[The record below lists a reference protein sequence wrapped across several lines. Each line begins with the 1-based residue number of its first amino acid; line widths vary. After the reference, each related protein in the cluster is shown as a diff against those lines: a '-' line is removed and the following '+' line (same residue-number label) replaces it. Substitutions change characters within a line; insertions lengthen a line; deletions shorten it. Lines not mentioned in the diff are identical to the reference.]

1 MAGHILLAEDDK
13 TLSAL
18 MQDFFRAAGVTVTPA
33 YDGEQALV
41 LAQAQPFDLLVLDVM
56 MPHLN
61 GLEVCE
67 AVRQESDVPVIFVTA
82 LGQEGDTL
90 AGFRAGADDYIT
102 KPFSFPVLVAK
113 AQALMRRARGLRLGA
128 SELGYANILM
138 DTASGVVTVD
148 GNPVNLRPK
157 EAKILELLLREQGRT
172 VSRDLL
178 IERVWGTDFD
188 GDERMIDR
196 HIASLRKALGTASQ
210 HIRAVYGK
218 GYRLGGIDM
227 TKRIHKI
234 GIAARLTAVVAV
246 ILAVFLVPWVW
257 RVAELAQD
265 EAREEAKAS
274 MEANT
279 GWLMRDLEVLKGDAA
294 RYPAAGTEEY
304 DLLRANLCRDGVD
317 TPYYNVN
324 TPYIIRYYDENH
336 KRVLIRSPLMLYY
349 HPATGCCYG
358 IDLSDFSEQSLR
370 EMNEAL
376 DHDLAEPIITVY
388 GRQVKTD
395 TQFVFFPNRIQIAYD
410 EWTAQT
416 PVEETNQFRSDEGD
430 YIQGVWPFR
439 TDEVMEG
446 YFDALRYL
454 DTELRAIDGEN
465 IPDEEWAEVRASKR
479 YVGTFQGMPYDDEVL
494 LATAA
499 LVNREYAYGTC
510 FRLMPP
516 ITIALY
522 LIFLFLFYKI
532 VRRMVSDPLV
542 DTAREANRVSILA
555 FDEFKPDLN
564 RGDEIGELNRALSE
578 MAATLHTRWDS
589 ERDLED
595 KRQQFVSA
603 ASHDLKT
610 PLALIGGYAEA
621 IAQDISP
628 EENARYLAAIE
639 QETDRMNGLV
649 REMLDYTRL
658 DRTDELKNRKTL
670 NLTALVRDMLTEYA
684 PLFEKRRLTADIAD
698 GVRIRGDET
707 LLRRAVGCLL
717 ENAAKYSPENGRVSV
732 RLTNSRNHLL
742 TVENDCEPIPEDELP
757 RLFEMF
763 YRGDKARDRAGG
775 HGLGLAILQK
785 ILALHGLTCKAE
797 NIKGGVRFI
806 VCNKD

>member
-1 MAGHILLAEDDK
+1 
-13 TLSAL
+13 
-18 MQDFFRAAGVTVTPA
+18 
-33 YDGEQALV
+33 
-41 LAQAQPFDLLVLDVM
+41 
-56 MPHLN
+56 
-61 GLEVCE
+61 
-67 AVRQESDVPVIFVTA
+67 
-82 LGQEGDTL
+82 
-90 AGFRAGADDYIT
+90 
-102 KPFSFPVLVAK
+102 
-113 AQALMRRARGLRLGA
+113 
-128 SELGYANILM
+128 
-138 DTASGVVTVD
+138 
-148 GNPVNLRPK
+148 
-157 EAKILELLLREQGRT
+157 
-172 VSRDLL
+172 
-178 IERVWGTDFD
+178 
-188 GDERMIDR
+188 
-196 HIASLRKALGTASQ
+196 
-210 HIRAVYGK
+210 
-218 GYRLGGIDM
+218 M
-227 TKRIHKI
+227 TKRFRKI

-265 EAREEAKAS
+265 KAREEANAS
-274 MEANT
+274 MRAST
-279 GWLMRDLEVLKGDAA
+279 GLLMSDLEVLKGDAA
-294 RYPAAGTEEY
+294 RYPAEGTAEY
-304 DLLRANLCRDGVD
+304 DMLRANLFGDHS
-317 TPYYNVN
+317 N

-336 KRVLIRSPLMLYY
+336 KRVLVRSALELDYY
-349 HPATGCCYG
+349 SQTDYYG

-370 EMNEAL
+370 EMTKAVRASSGCYNMTA
-376 DHDLAEPIITVY
+376 Y
-388 GRQVKTD
+388 GRQIETE
-395 TQFVFFPNRIQIAYD
+395 TRFIFFPNRIQIAGG

-416 PVEETNQFRSDEGD
+416 PVEETDQLQCGEYDK
-430 YIQGVWPFR
+430 YIPGEWPFR
-439 TDEVMEG
+439 TDAAMEG

-522 LIFLFLFYKI
+522 LIFLFIFYKI
-532 VRRMVSDPLV
+532 VRRMVSDPLQ
-542 DTAREANRVSILA
+542 DTAKQARLVSILA
-555 FDEFKPDLN
+555 FDEFQPDLK
-564 RGDEIGELNRALSE
+564 RRDEIGELNRALSE
-578 MAATLHTRWDS
+578 MASTLHARWDS

-639 QETDRMNGLV
+639 QETARMNGLV

-670 NLTALVRDMLTEYA
+670 NLTALVRDVLTEYA
-684 PLFEKRRLTADIAD
+684 PLFEKRRLTAEIAD

-732 RLTNSRNHLL
+732 RLTNARNDLL

-785 ILALHGLTCKAE
+785 ILALHYLKCTAE
-797 NIKGGVRFI
+797 NTKTGVRFT
-806 VCNKD
+806 VRSK

>member
-1 MAGHILLAEDDK
+1 
-13 TLSAL
+13 
-18 MQDFFRAAGVTVTPA
+18 
-33 YDGEQALV
+33 
-41 LAQAQPFDLLVLDVM
+41 
-56 MPHLN
+56 
-61 GLEVCE
+61 
-67 AVRQESDVPVIFVTA
+67 
-82 LGQEGDTL
+82 
-90 AGFRAGADDYIT
+90 
-102 KPFSFPVLVAK
+102 
-113 AQALMRRARGLRLGA
+113 
-128 SELGYANILM
+128 
-138 DTASGVVTVD
+138 
-148 GNPVNLRPK
+148 
-157 EAKILELLLREQGRT
+157 
-172 VSRDLL
+172 
-178 IERVWGTDFD
+178 
-188 GDERMIDR
+188 
-196 HIASLRKALGTASQ
+196 
-210 HIRAVYGK
+210 
-218 GYRLGGIDM
+218 M

-265 EAREEAKAS
+265 EAKDLAGAS
-274 MEANT
+274 MRAST
-279 GWLMRDLEVLKGDAA
+279 GLLMSDLKILKGDAA
-294 RYPAAGTEEY
+294 RYPAEGTEEY
-304 DLLRANLCRDGVD
+304 YLLRGNLCRDGVD
-317 TPYYNVN
+317 

-349 HPATGCCYG
+349 HPATGYCYG

-370 EMNEAL
+370 EMNEIL
-376 DHDLAEPIITVY
+376 GGHEHAEDRLITVY
-388 GRQVKTD
+388 GQRIKTD
-395 TQFVFFPNRIQIAYD
+395 TGFIFFPNRLQIGIGD
-410 EWTAQT
+410 GEWTAQT

-465 IPDEEWAEVRASKR
+465 IPDEEWAEIRASKR
-479 YVGTFQGMPYDDEVL
+479 YVGTFNGMPYDDKVIF
-494 LATAA
+494 ATAA
-499 LVNREYAYGTC
+499 LIDRPYAYDAC
-510 FRLMPP
+510 FYGMPF

-522 LIFLFLFYKI
+522 LIFLFIFYKI
-532 VRRMVSDPLV
+532 VRRMVADPLV
-542 DTAREANRVSILA
+542 DTAREANLVANLA
-555 FDEFKPDLN
+555 FDEFKPDLK

-578 MAATLHTRWDS
+578 MADTLHARWDS

-639 QETDRMNGLV
+639 QETARMNGLV

-670 NLTALVRDMLTEYA
+670 NLTALVRDVLTEYA

-757 RLFEMF
+757 RLCEMF

-785 ILALHGLTCKAE
+785 ILALHGLICKAE

>member
-1 MAGHILLAEDDK
+1 MK
-13 TLSAL
+13 KR
-18 MQDFFRAAGVTVTPA
+18 FR
-33 YDGEQALV
+33 
-41 LAQAQPFDLLVLDVM
+41 
-56 MPHLN
+56 
-61 GLEVCE
+61 
-67 AVRQESDVPVIFVTA
+67 
-82 LGQEGDTL
+82 
-90 AGFRAGADDYIT
+90 
-102 KPFSFPVLVAK
+102 
-113 AQALMRRARGLRLGA
+113 
-128 SELGYANILM
+128 
-138 DTASGVVTVD
+138 
-148 GNPVNLRPK
+148 
-157 EAKILELLLREQGRT
+157 
-172 VSRDLL
+172 
-178 IERVWGTDFD
+178 
-188 GDERMIDR
+188 
-196 HIASLRKALGTASQ
+196 
-210 HIRAVYGK
+210 
-218 GYRLGGIDM
+218 
-227 TKRIHKI
+227 KI

-257 RVAELAQD
+257 QVAKLAQD
-265 EAREEAKAS
+265 KAREEANAS

-304 DLLRANLCRDGVD
+304 DLLRGNLWRDGVD
-317 TPYYNVN
+317 TPYYNVD

-336 KRVLIRSPLMLYY
+336 KRVLIKSPLMLYY
-349 HPATGCCYG
+349 HPSSGMDYG

-370 EMNEAL
+370 EMNEAYTHEL
-376 DHDLAEPIITVY
+376 SEPIVTVY

-395 TQFVFFPNRIQIAYD
+395 TQVIFFPNRIQIVYE

-416 PVEETNQFRSDEGD
+416 PVEETNQFCSDGGE
-430 YIQGVWPFR
+430 YIGAYIPGKWPFR

-446 YFDALRYL
+446 YFDALRFL
-454 DTELRAIDGEN
+454 GTQLRVTDGEN
-465 IPDEEWAEVRASKR
+465 IPDEEWAEIRASKR
-479 YVGTFQGMPYDDEVL
+479 YVGTLKTMPYDGKVIFV
-494 LATAA
+494 TAA
-499 LVNREYAYGTC
+499 LVNRESAYGTC
-510 FRLMPP
+510 FYLMPP

-522 LIFLFLFYKI
+522 LIFVFLFYKI

-670 NLTALVRDMLTEYA
+670 NLTALVRDVLTEYA

-742 TVENDCEPIPEDELP
+742 TVEDDCESIPETGLP

>member
-1 MAGHILLAEDDK
+1 
-13 TLSAL
+13 
-18 MQDFFRAAGVTVTPA
+18 
-33 YDGEQALV
+33 
-41 LAQAQPFDLLVLDVM
+41 
-56 MPHLN
+56 
-61 GLEVCE
+61 
-67 AVRQESDVPVIFVTA
+67 
-82 LGQEGDTL
+82 
-90 AGFRAGADDYIT
+90 
-102 KPFSFPVLVAK
+102 
-113 AQALMRRARGLRLGA
+113 
-128 SELGYANILM
+128 
-138 DTASGVVTVD
+138 
-148 GNPVNLRPK
+148 
-157 EAKILELLLREQGRT
+157 
-172 VSRDLL
+172 
-178 IERVWGTDFD
+178 
-188 GDERMIDR
+188 
-196 HIASLRKALGTASQ
+196 
-210 HIRAVYGK
+210 
-218 GYRLGGIDM
+218 M

-234 GIAARLTAVVAV
+234 GIAARLTAIVAV

-265 EAREEAKAS
+265 EARQDANAVMS
-274 MEANT
+274 MST
-279 GWLMRDLEVLKGDAA
+279 DRLMRDLENLKGDAA
-294 RYPAAGTEEY
+294 HYPAAGTEEY
-304 DLLRANLCRDGVD
+304 YLLRGNLWRDGVD
-317 TPYYNVN
+317 

-349 HPATGCCYG
+349 HPATGYCYG

-370 EMNEAL
+370 EMNEIL
-376 DHDLAEPIITVY
+376 GGHEHAEDRLITVY
-388 GRQVKTD
+388 GQRIKTD
-395 TQFVFFPNRIQIAYD
+395 TGFIFFPNRLQIGIGD
-410 EWTAQT
+410 GEWTAQT
-416 PVEETNQFRSDEGD
+416 PVEETNQFRSDEDD
-430 YIQGVWPFR
+430 YIQGTWPFR

-465 IPDEEWAEVRASKR
+465 IPDEEWAEIRASQR
-479 YVGTFQGMPYDDEVL
+479 YVGTFHGMPYDDKVIFV
-494 LATAA
+494 TAA
-499 LVNREYAYGTC
+499 LIDRPYAYDAC
-510 FRLMPP
+510 FYGMPF

-522 LIFLFLFYKI
+522 LMFVFLFYKI
-532 VRRMVSDPLV
+532 VRRMVSNPLV

-555 FDEFKPDLN
+555 FDEFQPDLK

-742 TVENDCEPIPEDELP
+742 TVENDCEPIPETELP

-797 NIKGGVRFI
+797 NVKNGVRFI

>member
-1 MAGHILLAEDDK
+1 
-13 TLSAL
+13 
-18 MQDFFRAAGVTVTPA
+18 
-33 YDGEQALV
+33 
-41 LAQAQPFDLLVLDVM
+41 
-56 MPHLN
+56 
-61 GLEVCE
+61 
-67 AVRQESDVPVIFVTA
+67 
-82 LGQEGDTL
+82 
-90 AGFRAGADDYIT
+90 
-102 KPFSFPVLVAK
+102 
-113 AQALMRRARGLRLGA
+113 
-128 SELGYANILM
+128 
-138 DTASGVVTVD
+138 
-148 GNPVNLRPK
+148 
-157 EAKILELLLREQGRT
+157 
-172 VSRDLL
+172 
-178 IERVWGTDFD
+178 
-188 GDERMIDR
+188 
-196 HIASLRKALGTASQ
+196 
-210 HIRAVYGK
+210 
-218 GYRLGGIDM
+218 M

-234 GIAARLTAVVAV
+234 GIAARLTAIVAV

-265 EAREEAKAS
+265 KAREEANAS
-274 MEANT
+274 MRAST
-279 GWLMRDLEVLKGDAA
+279 GLLMSDLEVLKGDAA
-294 RYPAAGTEEY
+294 RYPAAGTAEY

-370 EMNEAL
+370 EMNEILGHEHAQDRL
-376 DHDLAEPIITVY
+376 ITVY
-388 GRQVKTD
+388 GQQIKTD
-395 TQFVFFPNRIQIAYD
+395 TGFIFFPNRLQIGIGD
-410 EWTAQT
+410 GEWTAQT

-465 IPDEEWAEVRASKR
+465 IPDEEWAEIRASER
-479 YVGTFQGMPYDDEVL
+479 YVGTFNGMPYDDKVIFG
-494 LATAA
+494 TAA
-499 LVNREYAYGTC
+499 LVNREDAYGTC
-510 FRLMPP
+510 FHLMPP

-522 LIFLFLFYKI
+522 LIFLFIFYKI

-670 NLTALVRDMLTEYA
+670 NLTALVRDVLTEYA

-707 LLRRAVGCLL
+707 LLRRAIGCLL

-732 RLTNSRNHLL
+732 LLTNSRNHLL
-742 TVENDCEPIPEDELP
+742 TVENDCEPIPETELP

>member
-1 MAGHILLAEDDK
+1 M
-13 TLSAL
+13 
-18 MQDFFRAAGVTVTPA
+18 
-33 YDGEQALV
+33 
-41 LAQAQPFDLLVLDVM
+41 
-56 MPHLN
+56 
-61 GLEVCE
+61 
-67 AVRQESDVPVIFVTA
+67 
-82 LGQEGDTL
+82 
-90 AGFRAGADDYIT
+90 
-102 KPFSFPVLVAK
+102 
-113 AQALMRRARGLRLGA
+113 
-128 SELGYANILM
+128 
-138 DTASGVVTVD
+138 
-148 GNPVNLRPK
+148 
-157 EAKILELLLREQGRT
+157 
-172 VSRDLL
+172 
-178 IERVWGTDFD
+178 
-188 GDERMIDR
+188 
-196 HIASLRKALGTASQ
+196 
-210 HIRAVYGK
+210 
-218 GYRLGGIDM
+218 
-227 TKRIHKI
+227 
-234 GIAARLTAVVAV
+234 
-246 ILAVFLVPWVW
+246 ILAVFVVPWVW

-265 EAREEAKAS
+265 EARRDANAVMS
-274 MEANT
+274 MST
-279 GWLMRDLEVLKGDAA
+279 DQLMRDLENLKGDAA

-304 DLLRANLCRDGVD
+304 DLLRGNLWRDGID
-317 TPYYNVN
+317 TPYYNVD

-349 HPATGCCYG
+349 HPATGYCYG

-370 EMNEAL
+370 EMNEIL
-376 DHDLAEPIITVY
+376 GGHEHAEDRLITVY
-388 GRQVKTD
+388 GQRIKTD
-395 TQFVFFPNRIQIAYD
+395 TGFIFFPNRLQIGIGD
-410 EWTAQT
+410 GEWTAQT
-416 PVEETNQFRSDEGD
+416 PVEETNQFRSDEDD
-430 YIQGVWPFR
+430 YIQGTWPFC

-454 DTELRAIDGEN
+454 DTELRAVDGEN

-479 YVGTFQGMPYDDEVL
+479 YVGTLKTMPYDDKVIFV
-494 LATAA
+494 TAA
-499 LVNREYAYGTC
+499 LIDRPYAYDAC
-510 FRLMPP
+510 FYGMPL

-522 LIFLFLFYKI
+522 LIFLFIFYKI
-532 VRRMVSDPLV
+532 VRRMVADPLI
-542 DTAREANRVSILA
+542 DTAREANLVANLA
-555 FDEFKPDLN
+555 FDEFQPDLK

-578 MAATLHTRWDS
+578 MASTLHARWDS

-684 PLFEKRRLTADIAD
+684 PLFEKRRLITDIAD

>member
-1 MAGHILLAEDDK
+1 MK
-13 TLSAL
+13 KR
-18 MQDFFRAAGVTVTPA
+18 FR
-33 YDGEQALV
+33 
-41 LAQAQPFDLLVLDVM
+41 
-56 MPHLN
+56 
-61 GLEVCE
+61 
-67 AVRQESDVPVIFVTA
+67 
-82 LGQEGDTL
+82 
-90 AGFRAGADDYIT
+90 
-102 KPFSFPVLVAK
+102 
-113 AQALMRRARGLRLGA
+113 
-128 SELGYANILM
+128 
-138 DTASGVVTVD
+138 
-148 GNPVNLRPK
+148 
-157 EAKILELLLREQGRT
+157 
-172 VSRDLL
+172 
-178 IERVWGTDFD
+178 
-188 GDERMIDR
+188 
-196 HIASLRKALGTASQ
+196 
-210 HIRAVYGK
+210 
-218 GYRLGGIDM
+218 
-227 TKRIHKI
+227 KI

-257 RVAELAQD
+257 QVAKLAQD
-265 EAREEAKAS
+265 KAREEANAS
-274 MEANT
+274 MRAST
-279 GWLMRDLEVLKGDAA
+279 GLLMSDLKILKGDAA
-294 RYPAAGTEEY
+294 HYPAEGTAEY
-304 DLLRANLCRDGVD
+304 DLLRANLS
-317 TPYYNVN
+317 PYYNVN

-370 EMNEAL
+370 EMNEILGHEHAQDRL
-376 DHDLAEPIITVY
+376 ITVY
-388 GRQVKTD
+388 GQQIKTD
-395 TQFVFFPNRIQIAYD
+395 TGFIFFPNRLQIGIGD
-410 EWTAQT
+410 GEWTAQT

-439 TDEVMEG
+439 TDAAMEG

-465 IPDEEWAEVRASKR
+465 IPDEEWAEVRASQR

-499 LVNREYAYGTC
+499 LVNRENAYGTC
-510 FRLMPP
+510 FHLMLP

-670 NLTALVRDMLTEYA
+670 NLTALVRDVLTEYA
-684 PLFEKRRLTADIAD
+684 PLFEKRHLTADIAD

-742 TVENDCEPIPEDELP
+742 TVENDCEPIPETELP

>member
-1 MAGHILLAEDDK
+1 
-13 TLSAL
+13 
-18 MQDFFRAAGVTVTPA
+18 
-33 YDGEQALV
+33 
-41 LAQAQPFDLLVLDVM
+41 
-56 MPHLN
+56 
-61 GLEVCE
+61 
-67 AVRQESDVPVIFVTA
+67 
-82 LGQEGDTL
+82 
-90 AGFRAGADDYIT
+90 
-102 KPFSFPVLVAK
+102 
-113 AQALMRRARGLRLGA
+113 
-128 SELGYANILM
+128 
-138 DTASGVVTVD
+138 
-148 GNPVNLRPK
+148 
-157 EAKILELLLREQGRT
+157 
-172 VSRDLL
+172 
-178 IERVWGTDFD
+178 
-188 GDERMIDR
+188 
-196 HIASLRKALGTASQ
+196 
-210 HIRAVYGK
+210 
-218 GYRLGGIDM
+218 M

-234 GIAARLTAVVAV
+234 GIAARLTAIVAV
-246 ILAVFLVPWVW
+246 ILAVFVVPWVW

-265 EAREEAKAS
+265 EAQEEANNE
-274 MEANT
+274 MMLNIEQ
-279 GWLMRDLEVLKGDAA
+279 LMRNLESLKGDAA
-294 RYPAAGTEEY
+294 YYPAEGTEEY
-304 DLLRANLCRDGVD
+304 YLLRSSLFGDSVN

-324 TPYIIRYYDENH
+324 APYIMRYYDENH
-336 KRVLIRSPLMLYY
+336 KRVLIRSLLMLNY

-370 EMNEAL
+370 EMNEIL
-376 DHDLAEPIITVY
+376 GHEHAEDRLITVY
-388 GRQVKTD
+388 GQRIKTD
-395 TQFVFFPNRIQIAYD
+395 TGFIFFPNRLQIGIGD
-410 EWTAQT
+410 GEWTAQT

>member
-1 MAGHILLAEDDK
+1 MK
-13 TLSAL
+13 KR
-18 MQDFFRAAGVTVTPA
+18 FR
-33 YDGEQALV
+33 
-41 LAQAQPFDLLVLDVM
+41 
-56 MPHLN
+56 
-61 GLEVCE
+61 
-67 AVRQESDVPVIFVTA
+67 
-82 LGQEGDTL
+82 
-90 AGFRAGADDYIT
+90 
-102 KPFSFPVLVAK
+102 
-113 AQALMRRARGLRLGA
+113 
-128 SELGYANILM
+128 
-138 DTASGVVTVD
+138 
-148 GNPVNLRPK
+148 
-157 EAKILELLLREQGRT
+157 
-172 VSRDLL
+172 
-178 IERVWGTDFD
+178 
-188 GDERMIDR
+188 
-196 HIASLRKALGTASQ
+196 
-210 HIRAVYGK
+210 
-218 GYRLGGIDM
+218 
-227 TKRIHKI
+227 KI

-257 RVAELAQD
+257 QVAKLAQD
-265 EAREEAKAS
+265 KAREEANAS
-274 MEANT
+274 MRAST
-279 GWLMRDLEVLKGDAA
+279 GLLMSDLKILKGDAA
-294 RYPAAGTEEY
+294 HYPAEGTAEY
-304 DLLRANLCRDGVD
+304 DLLRANLSPYYNVD
-317 TPYYNVN
+317 TPY
-324 TPYIIRYYDENH
+324 IIQYYDENH

-349 HPATGCCYG
+349 YPATGCCYG

-370 EMNEAL
+370 EMNEILGHEHAQDRL
-376 DHDLAEPIITVY
+376 ITVY
-388 GRQVKTD
+388 GQQIKTD
-395 TQFVFFPNRIQIAYD
+395 TGFIFFPNRLQIGIGD
-410 EWTAQT
+410 GEWTAQT

-465 IPDEEWAEVRASKR
+465 IPDEEWAEVRASQR
-479 YVGTFQGMPYDDEVL
+479 YVGTFQPYDDEVL

-499 LVNREYAYGTC
+499 LVNREDAYGTC
-510 FRLMPP
+510 FHLMPP

-785 ILALHGLTCKAE
+785 ILALHGLTCRAE

>member
-1 MAGHILLAEDDK
+1 
-13 TLSAL
+13 
-18 MQDFFRAAGVTVTPA
+18 
-33 YDGEQALV
+33 
-41 LAQAQPFDLLVLDVM
+41 
-56 MPHLN
+56 
-61 GLEVCE
+61 
-67 AVRQESDVPVIFVTA
+67 
-82 LGQEGDTL
+82 
-90 AGFRAGADDYIT
+90 
-102 KPFSFPVLVAK
+102 
-113 AQALMRRARGLRLGA
+113 
-128 SELGYANILM
+128 
-138 DTASGVVTVD
+138 
-148 GNPVNLRPK
+148 
-157 EAKILELLLREQGRT
+157 
-172 VSRDLL
+172 
-178 IERVWGTDFD
+178 
-188 GDERMIDR
+188 
-196 HIASLRKALGTASQ
+196 
-210 HIRAVYGK
+210 
-218 GYRLGGIDM
+218 M

-234 GIAARLTAVVAV
+234 GIAARLTAIVAV

-265 EAREEAKAS
+265 EARQDANAVMS
-274 MEANT
+274 MST
-279 GWLMRDLEVLKGDAA
+279 DQLMRDLENLKGDAA
-294 RYPAAGTEEY
+294 HYPAAGTEEY
-304 DLLRANLCRDGVD
+304 YLLRGNLWRDGVD
-317 TPYYNVN
+317 

-336 KRVLIRSPLMLYY
+336 KRVLIRSPLMLKYR
-349 HPATGCCYG
+349 PATGCCYG

-395 TQFVFFPNRIQIAYD
+395 TQFVFFPNRIQIAYE

-416 PVEETNQFRSDEGD
+416 PVEETNQFCSDEGD
-430 YIQGVWPFR
+430 YIRGKWPFR

-465 IPDEEWAEVRASKR
+465 IPDEEWAEIRASQR
-479 YVGTFQGMPYDDEVL
+479 YVGTFHGMPYDDKVIFV
-494 LATAA
+494 TAA
-499 LVNREYAYGTC
+499 LIDRPYAYDAC
-510 FRLMPP
+510 FYGMSL

-522 LIFLFLFYKI
+522 LIFLFIFYKI

-542 DTAREANRVSILA
+542 DTAREANLVANLA
-555 FDEFKPDLN
+555 FDEFKPDLK

-639 QETDRMNGLV
+639 QETARMNGLV

-670 NLTALVRDMLTEYA
+670 NLTALVNDMLTEYA
-684 PLFEKRRLTADIAD
+684 PLFEKRRLTVDIAD

-797 NIKGGVRFI
+797 NIKGGVRFV

>member
-1 MAGHILLAEDDK
+1 MK
-13 TLSAL
+13 KR
-18 MQDFFRAAGVTVTPA
+18 FR
-33 YDGEQALV
+33 
-41 LAQAQPFDLLVLDVM
+41 
-56 MPHLN
+56 
-61 GLEVCE
+61 
-67 AVRQESDVPVIFVTA
+67 
-82 LGQEGDTL
+82 
-90 AGFRAGADDYIT
+90 
-102 KPFSFPVLVAK
+102 
-113 AQALMRRARGLRLGA
+113 
-128 SELGYANILM
+128 
-138 DTASGVVTVD
+138 
-148 GNPVNLRPK
+148 
-157 EAKILELLLREQGRT
+157 
-172 VSRDLL
+172 
-178 IERVWGTDFD
+178 
-188 GDERMIDR
+188 
-196 HIASLRKALGTASQ
+196 
-210 HIRAVYGK
+210 
-218 GYRLGGIDM
+218 
-227 TKRIHKI
+227 KI
-234 GIAARLTAVVAV
+234 GIAARLTAIVAV

-265 EAREEAKAS
+265 EARRDANAVMS
-274 MEANT
+274 MST
-279 GWLMRDLEVLKGDAA
+279 DQLMRDLENLKGDAA

-370 EMNEAL
+370 EMNEILGHEHAQDRL
-376 DHDLAEPIITVY
+376 ITVY
-388 GRQVKTD
+388 GQQIKTD
-395 TQFVFFPNRIQIAYD
+395 TGFIFFPNRLQIGIGD
-410 EWTAQT
+410 GEWTAQT

-439 TDEVMEG
+439 TDAAMEG

-454 DTELRAIDGEN
+454 DTELRAVDGEN
-465 IPDEEWAEVRASKR
+465 IPDEEWAEVRASQR
-479 YVGTFQGMPYDDEVL
+479 YVGTLKTMPYDDKVIFV
-494 LATAA
+494 TAA
-499 LVNREYAYGTC
+499 LVNRENAYGTC
-510 FRLMPP
+510 FHLMPP

-522 LIFLFLFYKI
+522 LIFLFIFYKI
-532 VRRMVSDPLV
+532 VRRLVSDPLV

-555 FDEFKPDLN
+555 FDEFQPDLN
-564 RGDEIGELNRALSE
+564 RKDEIGELNRALSE

-670 NLTALVRDMLTEYA
+670 NLTALVRDILTEYA
-684 PLFEKRRLTADIAD
+684 PLFEKRRLTTDIAD

-707 LLRRAVGCLL
+707 LLWRAVGCLL

>member
-1 MAGHILLAEDDK
+1 
-13 TLSAL
+13 
-18 MQDFFRAAGVTVTPA
+18 
-33 YDGEQALV
+33 
-41 LAQAQPFDLLVLDVM
+41 
-56 MPHLN
+56 
-61 GLEVCE
+61 
-67 AVRQESDVPVIFVTA
+67 
-82 LGQEGDTL
+82 
-90 AGFRAGADDYIT
+90 
-102 KPFSFPVLVAK
+102 
-113 AQALMRRARGLRLGA
+113 
-128 SELGYANILM
+128 
-138 DTASGVVTVD
+138 
-148 GNPVNLRPK
+148 
-157 EAKILELLLREQGRT
+157 
-172 VSRDLL
+172 
-178 IERVWGTDFD
+178 
-188 GDERMIDR
+188 
-196 HIASLRKALGTASQ
+196 
-210 HIRAVYGK
+210 
-218 GYRLGGIDM
+218 M
-227 TKRIHKI
+227 TKRFHKI

-246 ILAVFLVPWVW
+246 ILAVFVVPWVW
-257 RVAELAQD
+257 RVAKLAQD
-265 EAREEAKAS
+265 EAKDLAWAS
-274 MEANT
+274 MEAST
-279 GWLMRDLEVLKGDAA
+279 GLLMSDLKILKGDAA
-294 RYPAAGTEEY
+294 HYPAEGTAEY

-370 EMNEAL
+370 EMNEILGHEHAQDRL
-376 DHDLAEPIITVY
+376 ITVY
-388 GRQVKTD
+388 GQQIKTD
-395 TQFVFFPNRIQIAYD
+395 TGFIFFPNRLQIGIGD
-410 EWTAQT
+410 GEWTAQT

-439 TDEVMEG
+439 TDAAMEG

-499 LVNREYAYGTC
+499 VIDRQYAYDMYLYRMR
-510 FRLMPP
+510 F

-522 LIFLFLFYKI
+522 VIFLVLFYKL

-742 TVENDCEPIPEDELP
+742 TVENDCEPIPENELP

-785 ILALHGLTCKAE
+785 ILALHGLTCTAE

>member
-1 MAGHILLAEDDK
+1 
-13 TLSAL
+13 
-18 MQDFFRAAGVTVTPA
+18 
-33 YDGEQALV
+33 
-41 LAQAQPFDLLVLDVM
+41 
-56 MPHLN
+56 
-61 GLEVCE
+61 
-67 AVRQESDVPVIFVTA
+67 
-82 LGQEGDTL
+82 
-90 AGFRAGADDYIT
+90 
-102 KPFSFPVLVAK
+102 
-113 AQALMRRARGLRLGA
+113 
-128 SELGYANILM
+128 
-138 DTASGVVTVD
+138 
-148 GNPVNLRPK
+148 
-157 EAKILELLLREQGRT
+157 
-172 VSRDLL
+172 
-178 IERVWGTDFD
+178 
-188 GDERMIDR
+188 
-196 HIASLRKALGTASQ
+196 
-210 HIRAVYGK
+210 
-218 GYRLGGIDM
+218 M

-246 ILAVFLVPWVW
+246 ILALILVPWVW

-265 EAREEAKAS
+265 KAREEANAS
-274 MEANT
+274 MRAST
-279 GWLMRDLEVLKGDAA
+279 GLLMSDLKILKGDAA
-294 RYPAAGTEEY
+294 HYPAEGTAEY
-304 DLLRANLCRDGVD
+304 DLLRANLSPYYNVD
-317 TPYYNVN
+317 TPY
-324 TPYIIRYYDENH
+324 IIQYYDENH

-370 EMNEAL
+370 EMNEILGHEHAQDRL
-376 DHDLAEPIITVY
+376 ITVY
-388 GRQVKTD
+388 GQQIKTD
-395 TQFVFFPNRIQIAYD
+395 TGFIFFPNRLQIGIGD
-410 EWTAQT
+410 GEWTAQT

-454 DTELRAIDGEN
+454 DTKLRAIDGEN
-465 IPDEEWAEVRASKR
+465 IPDEEWAEVRASQR
-479 YVGTFQGMPYDDEVL
+479 YVGTFMPYDDEVL

-499 LVNREYAYGTC
+499 LVNRENAYGTC
-510 FRLMPP
+510 FHLMLP

-670 NLTALVRDMLTEYA
+670 NLTALVRDVLTEYA

-698 GVRIRGDET
+698 SVRIRGDET

-742 TVENDCEPIPEDELP
+742 TVENDCEPIPETELP

>member
-1 MAGHILLAEDDK
+1 MK
-13 TLSAL
+13 
-18 MQDFFRAAGVTVTPA
+18 
-33 YDGEQALV
+33 
-41 LAQAQPFDLLVLDVM
+41 
-56 MPHLN
+56 
-61 GLEVCE
+61 
-67 AVRQESDVPVIFVTA
+67 
-82 LGQEGDTL
+82 
-90 AGFRAGADDYIT
+90 
-102 KPFSFPVLVAK
+102 
-113 AQALMRRARGLRLGA
+113 
-128 SELGYANILM
+128 
-138 DTASGVVTVD
+138 
-148 GNPVNLRPK
+148 
-157 EAKILELLLREQGRT
+157 
-172 VSRDLL
+172 
-178 IERVWGTDFD
+178 
-188 GDERMIDR
+188 
-196 HIASLRKALGTASQ
+196 
-210 HIRAVYGK
+210 
-218 GYRLGGIDM
+218 
-227 TKRIHKI
+227 KRIRKI
-234 GIAARLTAVVAV
+234 GIAARLTAIVAV

-265 EAREEAKAS
+265 EAREEANAS

-294 RYPAAGTEEY
+294 RYPAAGTAEY
-304 DLLRANLCRDGVD
+304 DLLRGNLWRDCSAD
-317 TPYYNVN
+317 AHEPYM
-324 TPYIIRYYDENH
+324 IRYYDENH
-336 KRVLIRSPLMLYY
+336 KRVVIRPPLVMNFYKESDDLYLY
-349 HPATGCCYG
+349 TEDKDYYS

-370 EMNEAL
+370 EMNETINQIT
-376 DHDLAEPIITVY
+376 DEYSITVY

-395 TQFVFFPNRIQIAYD
+395 TQFLFFPNRIHIID
-410 EWTAQT
+410 GEWTAQN
-416 PVEETNQFRSDEGD
+416 PVEETDTVKSDSCEPTYWPFRSDSDEM
-430 YIQGVWPFR
+430 IQ
-439 TDEVMEG
+439 G

-465 IPDEEWAEVRASKR
+465 IPDEEWAEIRASKR
-479 YVGTFQGMPYDDEVL
+479 YVGTFHGMPYDDKVIL
-494 LATAA
+494 VTAA
-499 LVNREYAYGTC
+499 LVNRENAYGTC
-510 FRLMPP
+510 FHLMPL

-522 LIFLFLFYKI
+522 LIFLFVFYKI
-532 VRRMVSDPLV
+532 VRRMVAAPLQG
-542 DTAREANRVSILA
+542 TAKQARLVSILA
-555 FDEFKPDLN
+555 FDEFKPDLK
-564 RGDEIGELNRALSE
+564 RRDEIGELNRALSE

-639 QETDRMNGLV
+639 QETARMNGLV

-742 TVENDCEPIPEDELP
+742 TVENDCEPIPETELP

-797 NIKGGVRFI
+797 NIKGGVRFT

>member
-1 MAGHILLAEDDK
+1 
-13 TLSAL
+13 
-18 MQDFFRAAGVTVTPA
+18 
-33 YDGEQALV
+33 
-41 LAQAQPFDLLVLDVM
+41 
-56 MPHLN
+56 
-61 GLEVCE
+61 
-67 AVRQESDVPVIFVTA
+67 
-82 LGQEGDTL
+82 
-90 AGFRAGADDYIT
+90 
-102 KPFSFPVLVAK
+102 
-113 AQALMRRARGLRLGA
+113 
-128 SELGYANILM
+128 
-138 DTASGVVTVD
+138 
-148 GNPVNLRPK
+148 
-157 EAKILELLLREQGRT
+157 
-172 VSRDLL
+172 
-178 IERVWGTDFD
+178 
-188 GDERMIDR
+188 
-196 HIASLRKALGTASQ
+196 
-210 HIRAVYGK
+210 
-218 GYRLGGIDM
+218 M

-257 RVAELAQD
+257 QVAKLAQD
-265 EAREEAKAS
+265 KAREEANAS
-274 MEANT
+274 MRAST
-279 GWLMRDLEVLKGDAA
+279 GLLMSDLKILKGDAA
-294 RYPAAGTEEY
+294 RYPAEGTEEY
-304 DLLRANLCRDGVD
+304 YLLRGNLCRDGVD
-317 TPYYNVN
+317 

-349 HPATGCCYG
+349 HPATGYCYG

-370 EMNEAL
+370 EMNEAFNH
-376 DHDLAEPIITVY
+376 DHDLEPIITVY

-395 TQFVFFPNRIQIAYD
+395 TQFVFFPNRIQIVYE

-416 PVEETNQFRSDEGD
+416 PVEETNQFCSDGGE
-430 YIQGVWPFR
+430 YIGAYIPGKWPFR

-499 LVNREYAYGTC
+499 LVNRENAYGTC
-510 FRLMPP
+510 FRLMLP

>member
-1 MAGHILLAEDDK
+1 MK
-13 TLSAL
+13 
-18 MQDFFRAAGVTVTPA
+18 
-33 YDGEQALV
+33 
-41 LAQAQPFDLLVLDVM
+41 
-56 MPHLN
+56 
-61 GLEVCE
+61 
-67 AVRQESDVPVIFVTA
+67 
-82 LGQEGDTL
+82 
-90 AGFRAGADDYIT
+90 
-102 KPFSFPVLVAK
+102 
-113 AQALMRRARGLRLGA
+113 
-128 SELGYANILM
+128 
-138 DTASGVVTVD
+138 
-148 GNPVNLRPK
+148 
-157 EAKILELLLREQGRT
+157 
-172 VSRDLL
+172 
-178 IERVWGTDFD
+178 
-188 GDERMIDR
+188 
-196 HIASLRKALGTASQ
+196 
-210 HIRAVYGK
+210 
-218 GYRLGGIDM
+218 
-227 TKRIHKI
+227 KRIRKI

-257 RVAELAQD
+257 QVAKLAQD
-265 EAREEAKAS
+265 KAREEANAS
-274 MEANT
+274 MRAST
-279 GWLMRDLEVLKGDAA
+279 GLLMSDLKILKGDAA
-294 RYPAAGTEEY
+294 HYPAEGTAEY

-317 TPYYNVN
+317 TPYYNVD

-336 KRVLIRSPLMLYY
+336 KRVLIRSPLMLKYR
-349 HPATGCCYG
+349 PATGCCYG

-370 EMNEAL
+370 EMNEAYT
-376 DHDLAEPIITVY
+376 HELAEPIVTVY

-395 TQFVFFPNRIQIAYD
+395 TQFVFFPNRIQIVYE

-465 IPDEEWAEVRASKR
+465 MPDEEWAEVRASQR
-479 YVGTFQGMPYDDEVL
+479 YVGTSYGMPYDDMGLIV
-494 LATAA
+494 TAA
-499 LVNREYAYGTC
+499 LVDRQYAYDAC
-510 FRLMPP
+510 FYRMPF

-522 LIFLFLFYKI
+522 LIFLFIFYKI
-532 VRRMVSDPLV
+532 VRRMVADPLI
-542 DTAREANRVSILA
+542 DTAKQARLVSILA
-555 FDEFKPDLN
+555 FDEFKPDLK

-578 MAATLHTRWDS
+578 MAATLHARWDS

-670 NLTALVRDMLTEYA
+670 NLTALVNDMLTEYA
-684 PLFEKRRLTADIAD
+684 PLFEKRRLTVDIAD

-742 TVENDCEPIPEDELP
+742 TVENDCEPIPETELP

>member
-1 MAGHILLAEDDK
+1 
-13 TLSAL
+13 
-18 MQDFFRAAGVTVTPA
+18 
-33 YDGEQALV
+33 
-41 LAQAQPFDLLVLDVM
+41 
-56 MPHLN
+56 
-61 GLEVCE
+61 
-67 AVRQESDVPVIFVTA
+67 
-82 LGQEGDTL
+82 
-90 AGFRAGADDYIT
+90 
-102 KPFSFPVLVAK
+102 
-113 AQALMRRARGLRLGA
+113 
-128 SELGYANILM
+128 
-138 DTASGVVTVD
+138 
-148 GNPVNLRPK
+148 
-157 EAKILELLLREQGRT
+157 
-172 VSRDLL
+172 
-178 IERVWGTDFD
+178 
-188 GDERMIDR
+188 
-196 HIASLRKALGTASQ
+196 
-210 HIRAVYGK
+210 
-218 GYRLGGIDM
+218 M

-234 GIAARLTAVVAV
+234 GIAARLTAIVAV

-265 EAREEAKAS
+265 EARQDANAVMS
-274 MEANT
+274 MST
-279 GWLMRDLEVLKGDAA
+279 DQLMRDLENLKGDAA
-294 RYPAAGTEEY
+294 HYPAAGTEEY
-304 DLLRANLCRDGVD
+304 YLLRGNLWRDGVD
-317 TPYYNVN
+317 

-336 KRVLIRSPLMLYY
+336 KRVLIRSPLMLKYR
-349 HPATGCCYG
+349 PATGCCYG

-395 TQFVFFPNRIQIAYD
+395 TQFVFFPNRIQIAYE

-416 PVEETNQFRSDEGD
+416 PVEETNQFCSDEGD
-430 YIQGVWPFR
+430 YIRGKWPFR

-465 IPDEEWAEVRASKR
+465 IPDEEWAEIRASQR
-479 YVGTFQGMPYDDEVL
+479 YVGTFHGMPYDDKVIFV
-494 LATAA
+494 TAA
-499 LVNREYAYGTC
+499 LIDRPYAYDAC
-510 FRLMPP
+510 FYGMPL

-522 LIFLFLFYKI
+522 LIFLFIFYKI

-542 DTAREANRVSILA
+542 DTAREANLVANLA
-555 FDEFKPDLN
+555 FDEFKPDLK
-564 RGDEIGELNRALSE
+564 RGDEIGELHRALSE

-639 QETDRMNGLV
+639 QETARMNGLV

-670 NLTALVRDMLTEYA
+670 NLTALVNDMLTEYA
-684 PLFEKRRLTADIAD
+684 PLFEKRRLTVDIAD

-785 ILALHGLTCKAE
+785 ILALHGLICKAE

>member
-1 MAGHILLAEDDK
+1 MK
-13 TLSAL
+13 
-18 MQDFFRAAGVTVTPA
+18 
-33 YDGEQALV
+33 
-41 LAQAQPFDLLVLDVM
+41 
-56 MPHLN
+56 
-61 GLEVCE
+61 
-67 AVRQESDVPVIFVTA
+67 
-82 LGQEGDTL
+82 
-90 AGFRAGADDYIT
+90 
-102 KPFSFPVLVAK
+102 
-113 AQALMRRARGLRLGA
+113 
-128 SELGYANILM
+128 
-138 DTASGVVTVD
+138 
-148 GNPVNLRPK
+148 
-157 EAKILELLLREQGRT
+157 
-172 VSRDLL
+172 
-178 IERVWGTDFD
+178 
-188 GDERMIDR
+188 
-196 HIASLRKALGTASQ
+196 
-210 HIRAVYGK
+210 
-218 GYRLGGIDM
+218 
-227 TKRIHKI
+227 KRIRKI
-234 GIAARLTAVVAV
+234 GIAARLTAAVAV

-265 EAREEAKAS
+265 EAKDLAGAS
-274 MEANT
+274 MRAST
-279 GWLMRDLEVLKGDAA
+279 GLLMSDLKILKGDAA
-294 RYPAAGTEEY
+294 HYPAEGTAEY
-304 DLLRANLCRDGVD
+304 DLLRANLWRDGIY
-317 TPYYNVN
+317 TPYYNVD

-336 KRVLIRSPLMLYY
+336 KRVLIRSPLMLKYR
-349 HPATGCCYG
+349 PATGCCYG

-376 DHDLAEPIITVY
+376 DHDLADPIITVY

-395 TQFVFFPNRIQIAYD
+395 TQFVFFPNRIQIDYE

-416 PVEETNQFRSDEGD
+416 PVEETNQFCSDEGD
-430 YIQGVWPFR
+430 YIRGKWPFR

-479 YVGTFQGMPYDDEVL
+479 YVGTFQGMPYDDKVIFV
-494 LATAA
+494 TAA
-499 LVNREYAYGTC
+499 LIDRPYAYDAC
-510 FRLMPP
+510 FYGMPF

-522 LIFLFLFYKI
+522 LMFVFLFYKI
-532 VRRMVSDPLV
+532 VRRMVSNPLV

-555 FDEFKPDLN
+555 FDEFKPDLK

-578 MAATLHTRWDS
+578 MAATLHARWDS

-639 QETDRMNGLV
+639 QETARMNGLV

-670 NLTALVRDMLTEYA
+670 NLTALVNDMLTEYA
-684 PLFEKRRLTADIAD
+684 PLFEKRRLTADIAE

-742 TVENDCEPIPEDELP
+742 TVENDCEPIPETELP

>member
-1 MAGHILLAEDDK
+1 
-13 TLSAL
+13 
-18 MQDFFRAAGVTVTPA
+18 
-33 YDGEQALV
+33 
-41 LAQAQPFDLLVLDVM
+41 
-56 MPHLN
+56 
-61 GLEVCE
+61 
-67 AVRQESDVPVIFVTA
+67 
-82 LGQEGDTL
+82 
-90 AGFRAGADDYIT
+90 
-102 KPFSFPVLVAK
+102 
-113 AQALMRRARGLRLGA
+113 
-128 SELGYANILM
+128 
-138 DTASGVVTVD
+138 
-148 GNPVNLRPK
+148 
-157 EAKILELLLREQGRT
+157 
-172 VSRDLL
+172 
-178 IERVWGTDFD
+178 
-188 GDERMIDR
+188 
-196 HIASLRKALGTASQ
+196 
-210 HIRAVYGK
+210 
-218 GYRLGGIDM
+218 M

-246 ILAVFLVPWVW
+246 ILAVFVVPWVW

-265 EAREEAKAS
+265 EAQEEANNE
-274 MEANT
+274 MMLNIEQ
-279 GWLMRDLEVLKGDAA
+279 LMRNLESLKGDAA
-294 RYPAAGTEEY
+294 YYPSEGTEEY
-304 DLLRANLCRDGVD
+304 YLLRSSLFGDSVN

-324 TPYIIRYYDENH
+324 ASYIMRYYDENH
-336 KRVLIRSPLMLYY
+336 KRVLIRSLLMLNY

-370 EMNEAL
+370 EMNEIL
-376 DHDLAEPIITVY
+376 GHEHAEDRLITVY
-388 GRQVKTD
+388 GQRIKTD
-395 TQFVFFPNRIQIAYD
+395 TGFIFFPNRLQIGIGD
-410 EWTAQT
+410 GEWTAQT
-416 PVEETNQFRSDEGD
+416 PVEETNQFRSDEDD

-439 TDEVMEG
+439 TDAAMEG

-465 IPDEEWAEVRASKR
+465 IPDEEWAEVRASQR
-479 YVGTFQGMPYDDEVL
+479 YVGTLKTMPYDDKVIFV
-494 LATAA
+494 TAA
-499 LVNREYAYGTC
+499 LVNREDAYGTC
-510 FRLMPP
+510 FHLMPS

-522 LIFLFLFYKI
+522 LIFLFIFYKI
-532 VRRMVSDPLV
+532 VRRIVADPLI
-542 DTAREANRVSILA
+542 DTAREANLVANLA
-555 FDEFKPDLN
+555 FDEFQPDLK

-578 MAATLHTRWDS
+578 MASTLHARWDS

-670 NLTALVRDMLTEYA
+670 NLTALVRDILTEYA
-684 PLFEKRRLTADIAD
+684 PLFEKRRLTTDIAD

-707 LLRRAVGCLL
+707 LLWRAVGCLL

>member
-1 MAGHILLAEDDK
+1 
-13 TLSAL
+13 
-18 MQDFFRAAGVTVTPA
+18 
-33 YDGEQALV
+33 
-41 LAQAQPFDLLVLDVM
+41 
-56 MPHLN
+56 
-61 GLEVCE
+61 
-67 AVRQESDVPVIFVTA
+67 
-82 LGQEGDTL
+82 
-90 AGFRAGADDYIT
+90 
-102 KPFSFPVLVAK
+102 
-113 AQALMRRARGLRLGA
+113 
-128 SELGYANILM
+128 
-138 DTASGVVTVD
+138 
-148 GNPVNLRPK
+148 
-157 EAKILELLLREQGRT
+157 
-172 VSRDLL
+172 
-178 IERVWGTDFD
+178 
-188 GDERMIDR
+188 
-196 HIASLRKALGTASQ
+196 
-210 HIRAVYGK
+210 
-218 GYRLGGIDM
+218 M
-227 TKRIHKI
+227 TKRIRKI

-246 ILAVFLVPWVW
+246 ILAVFVVPWVW
-257 RVAELAQD
+257 QVAKLAQD
-265 EAREEAKAS
+265 KAREEANAS
-274 MEANT
+274 MRAST
-279 GWLMRDLEVLKGDAA
+279 GLLMSDLEVLKGDAA
-294 RYPAAGTEEY
+294 RYPAEGTAEY
-304 DLLRANLCRDGVD
+304 DLLRANLWRDGID
-317 TPYYNVN
+317 

-336 KRVLIRSPLMLYY
+336 KRVLIRSPLMLKYR
-349 HPATGCCYG
+349 PATGCCYG

-370 EMNEAL
+370 EMNEAFNH
-376 DHDLAEPIITVY
+376 DHDLEPIITVY

-395 TQFVFFPNRIQIAYD
+395 TQFVFFPNRIQIVYE

-416 PVEETNQFRSDEGD
+416 PVEETNQFCSDGGE
-430 YIQGVWPFR
+430 YIGAYIPGKWPFR

-499 LVNREYAYGTC
+499 LVNRENAYGTC
-510 FRLMPP
+510 FRLMLP

-639 QETDRMNGLV
+639 QETARMNGLV

-670 NLTALVRDMLTEYA
+670 NLTALVNDMLTEYA
-684 PLFEKRRLTADIAD
+684 PLFEKRRLTVDIAD

-742 TVENDCEPIPEDELP
+742 TVENDCEPIPETELP

-797 NIKGGVRFI
+797 NVKNGVRFI

>member
-1 MAGHILLAEDDK
+1 
-13 TLSAL
+13 
-18 MQDFFRAAGVTVTPA
+18 
-33 YDGEQALV
+33 
-41 LAQAQPFDLLVLDVM
+41 
-56 MPHLN
+56 
-61 GLEVCE
+61 
-67 AVRQESDVPVIFVTA
+67 
-82 LGQEGDTL
+82 
-90 AGFRAGADDYIT
+90 
-102 KPFSFPVLVAK
+102 
-113 AQALMRRARGLRLGA
+113 
-128 SELGYANILM
+128 
-138 DTASGVVTVD
+138 
-148 GNPVNLRPK
+148 
-157 EAKILELLLREQGRT
+157 
-172 VSRDLL
+172 
-178 IERVWGTDFD
+178 
-188 GDERMIDR
+188 
-196 HIASLRKALGTASQ
+196 
-210 HIRAVYGK
+210 
-218 GYRLGGIDM
+218 M
-227 TKRIHKI
+227 TKRFHKI
-234 GIAARLTAVVAV
+234 GIAARLTAIAAV

-265 EAREEAKAS
+265 EAKDLAGAS
-274 MEANT
+274 MRAST
-279 GWLMRDLEVLKGDAA
+279 GLLMSDLKILKGDAA
-294 RYPAAGTEEY
+294 RYPAEGTAEY

-370 EMNEAL
+370 EMNEIL
-376 DHDLAEPIITVY
+376 GGHEHAEDRLITVY
-388 GRQVKTD
+388 GQRIKTD
-395 TQFVFFPNRIQIAYD
+395 TGFIFFPNRLQIGIGD
-410 EWTAQT
+410 GEWTAQT
-416 PVEETNQFRSDEGD
+416 PVEETNQFRSDEDD
-430 YIQGVWPFR
+430 YIQGTWPFC
-439 TDEVMEG
+439 TDAAMEG

-532 VRRMVSDPLV
+532 VRRMVSAPLV

-610 PLALIGGYAEA
+610 PLALIGGYA
-621 IAQDISP
+621 Q
-628 EENARYLAAIE
+628 
-639 QETDRMNGLV
+639 
-649 REMLDYTRL
+649 
-658 DRTDELKNRKTL
+658 
-670 NLTALVRDMLTEYA
+670 
-684 PLFEKRRLTADIAD
+684 
-698 GVRIRGDET
+698 
-707 LLRRAVGCLL
+707 LL
-717 ENAAKYSPENGRVSV
+717 P
-732 RLTNSRNHLL
+732 
-742 TVENDCEPIPEDELP
+742 
-757 RLFEMF
+757 
-763 YRGDKARDRAGG
+763 
-775 HGLGLAILQK
+775 
-785 ILALHGLTCKAE
+785 
-797 NIKGGVRFI
+797 
-806 VCNKD
+806 

>member
-1 MAGHILLAEDDK
+1 MK
-13 TLSAL
+13 KR
-18 MQDFFRAAGVTVTPA
+18 FR
-33 YDGEQALV
+33 
-41 LAQAQPFDLLVLDVM
+41 
-56 MPHLN
+56 
-61 GLEVCE
+61 
-67 AVRQESDVPVIFVTA
+67 
-82 LGQEGDTL
+82 
-90 AGFRAGADDYIT
+90 
-102 KPFSFPVLVAK
+102 
-113 AQALMRRARGLRLGA
+113 
-128 SELGYANILM
+128 
-138 DTASGVVTVD
+138 
-148 GNPVNLRPK
+148 
-157 EAKILELLLREQGRT
+157 
-172 VSRDLL
+172 
-178 IERVWGTDFD
+178 
-188 GDERMIDR
+188 
-196 HIASLRKALGTASQ
+196 
-210 HIRAVYGK
+210 
-218 GYRLGGIDM
+218 
-227 TKRIHKI
+227 KI

-257 RVAELAQD
+257 KVAKLAQD
-265 EAREEAKAS
+265 KAREEANAS
-274 MEANT
+274 MRAST
-279 GWLMRDLEVLKGDAA
+279 GLLMSDLENLKGDAA
-294 RYPAAGTEEY
+294 HYPAAGTEEY
-304 DLLRANLCRDGVD
+304 YLLRGNLWRDGVD
-317 TPYYNVN
+317 

-349 HPATGCCYG
+349 HPATGCRYG

-370 EMNEAL
+370 EMNEIL
-376 DHDLAEPIITVY
+376 GGHEHAEDRLITVY
-388 GRQVKTD
+388 GQRIKTD
-395 TQFVFFPNRIQIAYD
+395 TGFIFFPNRLQIGIGD
-410 EWTAQT
+410 GEWTAQT
-416 PVEETNQFRSDEGD
+416 PVEETNQFRSDEDD

-465 IPDEEWAEVRASKR
+465 IPDEEWAEIRASKR
-479 YVGTFQGMPYDDEVL
+479 YVGTFNGMPYDDKVIF
-494 LATAA
+494 ATAA
-499 LVNREYAYGTC
+499 LIDRPYAYDAC
-510 FRLMPP
+510 FYGMPF

-522 LIFLFLFYKI
+522 LIFLFIFYKI

-542 DTAREANRVSILA
+542 DTAREANLVANLA
-555 FDEFKPDLN
+555 FDEFKPDLK

-639 QETDRMNGLV
+639 QETARMNGLV

-670 NLTALVRDMLTEYA
+670 NLTALVRDVLTEYA

-717 ENAAKYSPENGRVSV
+717 ENAAKYSPENGRVYV
-732 RLTNSRNHLL
+732 RLTNARNALL

-797 NIKGGVRFI
+797 NVKNGVRFI

>member
-1 MAGHILLAEDDK
+1 MK
-13 TLSAL
+13 
-18 MQDFFRAAGVTVTPA
+18 
-33 YDGEQALV
+33 
-41 LAQAQPFDLLVLDVM
+41 
-56 MPHLN
+56 
-61 GLEVCE
+61 
-67 AVRQESDVPVIFVTA
+67 
-82 LGQEGDTL
+82 
-90 AGFRAGADDYIT
+90 
-102 KPFSFPVLVAK
+102 
-113 AQALMRRARGLRLGA
+113 
-128 SELGYANILM
+128 
-138 DTASGVVTVD
+138 
-148 GNPVNLRPK
+148 
-157 EAKILELLLREQGRT
+157 
-172 VSRDLL
+172 
-178 IERVWGTDFD
+178 
-188 GDERMIDR
+188 
-196 HIASLRKALGTASQ
+196 
-210 HIRAVYGK
+210 
-218 GYRLGGIDM
+218 
-227 TKRIHKI
+227 KRIRKI

-265 EAREEAKAS
+265 EARRDANAVMS
-274 MEANT
+274 MST
-279 GWLMRDLEVLKGDAA
+279 DQLMRDLENLKGDAA

-304 DLLRANLCRDGVD
+304 YLLRGNLFGDD
-317 TPYYNVN
+317 TN

-349 HPATGCCYG
+349 HPATGCRYG

-370 EMNEAL
+370 EMNEILGHEHAQDRL
-376 DHDLAEPIITVY
+376 ITVY
-388 GRQVKTD
+388 GQQIKTD
-395 TQFVFFPNRIQIAYD
+395 TGFIFFPNRLQIGIGD
-410 EWTAQT
+410 GEWTAQT

-465 IPDEEWAEVRASKR
+465 IPDEEWAEIRASKR
-479 YVGTFQGMPYDDEVL
+479 YVGTFKGMPYDDKVIFV
-494 LATAA
+494 TAA
-499 LVNREYAYGTC
+499 LIDRPYAYDAC
-510 FRLMPP
+510 FYGMPL

-522 LIFLFLFYKI
+522 LIFLFIFYKI
-532 VRRMVSDPLV
+532 VRRMVADPLV

-564 RGDEIGELNRALSE
+564 RGDEIGELNHALSE

-742 TVENDCEPIPEDELP
+742 TVENDCEPIPETELP

-797 NIKGGVRFI
+797 NIKGGVRFT

>member
-1 MAGHILLAEDDK
+1 
-13 TLSAL
+13 
-18 MQDFFRAAGVTVTPA
+18 
-33 YDGEQALV
+33 
-41 LAQAQPFDLLVLDVM
+41 
-56 MPHLN
+56 
-61 GLEVCE
+61 
-67 AVRQESDVPVIFVTA
+67 
-82 LGQEGDTL
+82 
-90 AGFRAGADDYIT
+90 
-102 KPFSFPVLVAK
+102 
-113 AQALMRRARGLRLGA
+113 
-128 SELGYANILM
+128 
-138 DTASGVVTVD
+138 
-148 GNPVNLRPK
+148 
-157 EAKILELLLREQGRT
+157 
-172 VSRDLL
+172 
-178 IERVWGTDFD
+178 
-188 GDERMIDR
+188 
-196 HIASLRKALGTASQ
+196 
-210 HIRAVYGK
+210 
-218 GYRLGGIDM
+218 M

-234 GIAARLTAVVAV
+234 GIAARLTAIVAV

-265 EAREEAKAS
+265 EARQDANAVMS
-274 MEANT
+274 MST
-279 GWLMRDLEVLKGDAA
+279 DQLMRDLENLKGDAA
-294 RYPAAGTEEY
+294 HYPAAGTEEY
-304 DLLRANLCRDGVD
+304 YLLRGNLWRDGVD
-317 TPYYNVN
+317 

-336 KRVLIRSPLMLYY
+336 KRVLIRSPLMLKYR
-349 HPATGCCYG
+349 PATGCCYG

-395 TQFVFFPNRIQIAYD
+395 TQFVFFPNRIQIAYE

-416 PVEETNQFRSDEGD
+416 PVEETNQFCSDEGD
-430 YIQGVWPFR
+430 YIRGKWPFR

-465 IPDEEWAEVRASKR
+465 IPDEEWAEIRASQR
-479 YVGTFQGMPYDDEVL
+479 YVGTFHGMPYDDKVIFV
-494 LATAA
+494 TAA
-499 LVNREYAYGTC
+499 LIDRPYAYDAC
-510 FRLMPP
+510 FYGMPL

-522 LIFLFLFYKI
+522 LIFLFIFYKI

-542 DTAREANRVSILA
+542 DTAREANLVANLA
-555 FDEFKPDLN
+555 FDEFKPDLK

-639 QETDRMNGLV
+639 QETARMNGLV

-658 DRTDELKNRKTL
+658 DRTDELKKRKTL
-670 NLTALVRDMLTEYA
+670 NLTALVNDMLTEYA
-684 PLFEKRRLTADIAD
+684 PLFEKRRLTVDIAD

-785 ILALHGLTCKAE
+785 ILALHGLICKAE

>member
-1 MAGHILLAEDDK
+1 MK
-13 TLSAL
+13 KR
-18 MQDFFRAAGVTVTPA
+18 FR
-33 YDGEQALV
+33 
-41 LAQAQPFDLLVLDVM
+41 
-56 MPHLN
+56 
-61 GLEVCE
+61 
-67 AVRQESDVPVIFVTA
+67 
-82 LGQEGDTL
+82 
-90 AGFRAGADDYIT
+90 
-102 KPFSFPVLVAK
+102 
-113 AQALMRRARGLRLGA
+113 
-128 SELGYANILM
+128 
-138 DTASGVVTVD
+138 
-148 GNPVNLRPK
+148 
-157 EAKILELLLREQGRT
+157 
-172 VSRDLL
+172 
-178 IERVWGTDFD
+178 
-188 GDERMIDR
+188 
-196 HIASLRKALGTASQ
+196 
-210 HIRAVYGK
+210 
-218 GYRLGGIDM
+218 
-227 TKRIHKI
+227 KI

-265 EAREEAKAS
+265 EARRDANAVMS
-274 MEANT
+274 MST
-279 GWLMRDLEVLKGDAA
+279 DQLMRDLENLKGDAA

-370 EMNEAL
+370 EMNEILGHEHAQDRL
-376 DHDLAEPIITVY
+376 ITVY
-388 GRQVKTD
+388 GQQIKTD
-395 TQFVFFPNRIQIAYD
+395 TGFIFFPNRLQIGIGD
-410 EWTAQT
+410 GEWTAQT

-465 IPDEEWAEVRASKR
+465 TPDEEWAEIRASER
-479 YVGTFQGMPYDDEVL
+479 YVGTFKGMPYDDKVL
-494 LATAA
+494 IVTAA
-499 LVNREYAYGTC
+499 LVDRQYAYDAC
-510 FRLMPP
+510 FYGMPL

-522 LIFLFLFYKI
+522 LIFLFIFYKI
-532 VRRMVSDPLV
+532 VRRMVADPLE
-542 DTAREANRVSILA
+542 DTAKQARLVSILA
-555 FDEFKPDLN
+555 FDEFKPNLK
-564 RGDEIGELNRALSE
+564 RGDEIGELNRALSD

>member
-1 MAGHILLAEDDK
+1 
-13 TLSAL
+13 
-18 MQDFFRAAGVTVTPA
+18 
-33 YDGEQALV
+33 
-41 LAQAQPFDLLVLDVM
+41 
-56 MPHLN
+56 
-61 GLEVCE
+61 
-67 AVRQESDVPVIFVTA
+67 
-82 LGQEGDTL
+82 
-90 AGFRAGADDYIT
+90 
-102 KPFSFPVLVAK
+102 
-113 AQALMRRARGLRLGA
+113 
-128 SELGYANILM
+128 
-138 DTASGVVTVD
+138 
-148 GNPVNLRPK
+148 
-157 EAKILELLLREQGRT
+157 
-172 VSRDLL
+172 
-178 IERVWGTDFD
+178 
-188 GDERMIDR
+188 
-196 HIASLRKALGTASQ
+196 
-210 HIRAVYGK
+210 
-218 GYRLGGIDM
+218 M
-227 TKRIHKI
+227 TKRIRKI

-257 RVAELAQD
+257 QVAKLAQD
-265 EAREEAKAS
+265 KAREEANAS
-274 MEANT
+274 MRAST
-279 GWLMRDLEVLKGDAA
+279 GLLMSDLKILKGDAA
-294 RYPAAGTEEY
+294 RYPAEGTEEY
-304 DLLRANLCRDGVD
+304 YLLRGNLCRDGVD
-317 TPYYNVN
+317 

-349 HPATGCCYG
+349 HPATGYCYG

-370 EMNEAL
+370 EMNEIL
-376 DHDLAEPIITVY
+376 GGHEHAEDRLITVY
-388 GRQVKTD
+388 GQRIKTD
-395 TQFVFFPNRIQIAYD
+395 TGFIFFPNRLQIGIGD
-410 EWTAQT
+410 GEWTAQT

-465 IPDEEWAEVRASKR
+465 IPDEEWAEIRASKR
-479 YVGTFQGMPYDDEVL
+479 YVGTFNGMPYDDKVIF
-494 LATAA
+494 ATAA
-499 LVNREYAYGTC
+499 LIDRPYAYDAC
-510 FRLMPP
+510 FYGMPF

-522 LIFLFLFYKI
+522 LIFLFIFYKI

-542 DTAREANRVSILA
+542 DTAREANLVANLA
-555 FDEFKPDLN
+555 FDEFKPDLK

-742 TVENDCEPIPEDELP
+742 TVENDCEPIPETELP

>member
-1 MAGHILLAEDDK
+1 MK
-13 TLSAL
+13 
-18 MQDFFRAAGVTVTPA
+18 
-33 YDGEQALV
+33 
-41 LAQAQPFDLLVLDVM
+41 
-56 MPHLN
+56 
-61 GLEVCE
+61 
-67 AVRQESDVPVIFVTA
+67 
-82 LGQEGDTL
+82 
-90 AGFRAGADDYIT
+90 
-102 KPFSFPVLVAK
+102 
-113 AQALMRRARGLRLGA
+113 
-128 SELGYANILM
+128 
-138 DTASGVVTVD
+138 
-148 GNPVNLRPK
+148 
-157 EAKILELLLREQGRT
+157 
-172 VSRDLL
+172 
-178 IERVWGTDFD
+178 
-188 GDERMIDR
+188 
-196 HIASLRKALGTASQ
+196 
-210 HIRAVYGK
+210 
-218 GYRLGGIDM
+218 
-227 TKRIHKI
+227 KRIRKI

-246 ILAVFLVPWVW
+246 ILAVFLVPWMW

-265 EAREEAKAS
+265 KAREEANAS
-274 MEANT
+274 MRAST
-279 GWLMRDLEVLKGDAA
+279 GLLMSDLEVLKGDAA
-294 RYPAAGTEEY
+294 RYPAEGTAEY

-317 TPYYNVN
+317 

-370 EMNEAL
+370 EMNEILGHEHAQDRL
-376 DHDLAEPIITVY
+376 ITVY
-388 GRQVKTD
+388 GQQIKTD
-395 TQFVFFPNRIQIAYD
+395 TGFIFFPNRLQIGIGD
-410 EWTAQT
+410 GEWTAQT

-465 IPDEEWAEVRASKR
+465 IPDEEWAEIRASER

-499 LVNREYAYGTC
+499 LVNRENAYGTC
-510 FRLMPP
+510 FHLMLP

-555 FDEFKPDLN
+555 FDEFQPDLK

-578 MAATLHTRWDS
+578 MASTLHTRWDS

-670 NLTALVRDMLTEYA
+670 NLTALVNDMLTEYA
-684 PLFEKRRLTADIAD
+684 PLFEKRRLTADIAED
-698 GVRIRGDET
+698 VRIRGDET

-742 TVENDCEPIPEDELP
+742 TVENDCEPIPETELP

>member
-1 MAGHILLAEDDK
+1 MK
-13 TLSAL
+13 KR
-18 MQDFFRAAGVTVTPA
+18 FR
-33 YDGEQALV
+33 
-41 LAQAQPFDLLVLDVM
+41 
-56 MPHLN
+56 
-61 GLEVCE
+61 
-67 AVRQESDVPVIFVTA
+67 
-82 LGQEGDTL
+82 
-90 AGFRAGADDYIT
+90 
-102 KPFSFPVLVAK
+102 
-113 AQALMRRARGLRLGA
+113 
-128 SELGYANILM
+128 
-138 DTASGVVTVD
+138 
-148 GNPVNLRPK
+148 
-157 EAKILELLLREQGRT
+157 
-172 VSRDLL
+172 
-178 IERVWGTDFD
+178 
-188 GDERMIDR
+188 
-196 HIASLRKALGTASQ
+196 
-210 HIRAVYGK
+210 
-218 GYRLGGIDM
+218 
-227 TKRIHKI
+227 KI

-265 EAREEAKAS
+265 EARRDANAVMS
-274 MEANT
+274 MST
-279 GWLMRDLEVLKGDAA
+279 DQLMRDLENLKGDAA
-294 RYPAAGTEEY
+294 RYPAAGTAEY

-336 KRVLIRSPLMLYY
+336 KRVLIRSPLMLKYR
-349 HPATGCCYG
+349 PATGCCYG

-395 TQFVFFPNRIQIAYD
+395 TQFVFFPNRIQIDYE

-416 PVEETNQFRSDEGD
+416 PVEETNQFCSDEGD
-430 YIQGVWPFR
+430 YIRGKWPFR
-439 TDEVMEG
+439 TDAAMEG

-454 DTELRAIDGEN
+454 DTELRAVDGEN

-479 YVGTFQGMPYDDEVL
+479 YVGTLKTMPYDDKVIFV
-494 LATAA
+494 TAA
-499 LVNREYAYGTC
+499 LIDRPYAYDAC
-510 FRLMPP
+510 FYGMPF

-522 LIFLFLFYKI
+522 LMFVFLFYKI
-532 VRRMVSDPLV
+532 VRRMVSNPLV

-555 FDEFKPDLN
+555 FDEFKPDLK

-578 MAATLHTRWDS
+578 MAATLHARWDS

-639 QETDRMNGLV
+639 QETARMNGLV

-670 NLTALVRDMLTEYA
+670 NLTALVRDVLTEYA

-742 TVENDCEPIPEDELP
+742 TVENDCEPIPETELP

>member
-1 MAGHILLAEDDK
+1 MK
-13 TLSAL
+13 KR
-18 MQDFFRAAGVTVTPA
+18 FR
-33 YDGEQALV
+33 
-41 LAQAQPFDLLVLDVM
+41 
-56 MPHLN
+56 
-61 GLEVCE
+61 
-67 AVRQESDVPVIFVTA
+67 
-82 LGQEGDTL
+82 
-90 AGFRAGADDYIT
+90 
-102 KPFSFPVLVAK
+102 
-113 AQALMRRARGLRLGA
+113 
-128 SELGYANILM
+128 
-138 DTASGVVTVD
+138 
-148 GNPVNLRPK
+148 
-157 EAKILELLLREQGRT
+157 
-172 VSRDLL
+172 
-178 IERVWGTDFD
+178 
-188 GDERMIDR
+188 
-196 HIASLRKALGTASQ
+196 
-210 HIRAVYGK
+210 
-218 GYRLGGIDM
+218 
-227 TKRIHKI
+227 KI

-265 EAREEAKAS
+265 EARRDANAVMS
-274 MEANT
+274 MST
-279 GWLMRDLEVLKGDAA
+279 DQLMRDLENLKGDAA

-370 EMNEAL
+370 EMNEILGHEHAQDRL
-376 DHDLAEPIITVY
+376 ITVY
-388 GRQVKTD
+388 GQQIKTD
-395 TQFVFFPNRIQIAYD
+395 TGFIFFPNRLQIGIGD
-410 EWTAQT
+410 GEWTAQT

-465 IPDEEWAEVRASKR
+465 IPDEEWAEIRASER
-479 YVGTFQGMPYDDEVL
+479 YVGTFKGMPYDDKVL
-494 LATAA
+494 LVTAA
-499 LVNREYAYGTC
+499 LVDRQYAYDAC
-510 FRLMPP
+510 FYGMPL

-522 LIFLFLFYKI
+522 LIFLFIFYKI
-532 VRRMVSDPLV
+532 VRRMVAAPLQ
-542 DTAREANRVSILA
+542 DTAKQARLVSILA

-578 MAATLHTRWDS
+578 MASTLHTRWDS

-698 GVRIRGDET
+698 SVRIRGDET

-717 ENAAKYSPENGRVSV
+717 ENAAKYSPENGRASV

>member
-1 MAGHILLAEDDK
+1 
-13 TLSAL
+13 
-18 MQDFFRAAGVTVTPA
+18 
-33 YDGEQALV
+33 
-41 LAQAQPFDLLVLDVM
+41 
-56 MPHLN
+56 
-61 GLEVCE
+61 
-67 AVRQESDVPVIFVTA
+67 
-82 LGQEGDTL
+82 
-90 AGFRAGADDYIT
+90 
-102 KPFSFPVLVAK
+102 
-113 AQALMRRARGLRLGA
+113 
-128 SELGYANILM
+128 
-138 DTASGVVTVD
+138 
-148 GNPVNLRPK
+148 
-157 EAKILELLLREQGRT
+157 
-172 VSRDLL
+172 
-178 IERVWGTDFD
+178 
-188 GDERMIDR
+188 
-196 HIASLRKALGTASQ
+196 
-210 HIRAVYGK
+210 
-218 GYRLGGIDM
+218 M
-227 TKRIHKI
+227 TKRFRKI

-246 ILAVFLVPWVW
+246 ILAVFVVPWVW

-265 EAREEAKAS
+265 EARRDANAVMS
-274 MEANT
+274 MST
-279 GWLMRDLEVLKGDAA
+279 DQLMRDLENLKGDAA

-317 TPYYNVN
+317 TPYYNVD

-370 EMNEAL
+370 EMNEILGHEHAQDRL
-376 DHDLAEPIITVY
+376 ITVY
-388 GRQVKTD
+388 GQQIKTD
-395 TQFVFFPNRIQIAYD
+395 TGFIFFPNRLQIGIGD
-410 EWTAQT
+410 GEWTAQT

-454 DTELRAIDGEN
+454 DTELRAVDGEN
-465 IPDEEWAEVRASKR
+465 IPDEEWAEIRASER
-479 YVGTFQGMPYDDEVL
+479 YVGTFKGMPYDDKVL
-494 LATAA
+494 IVTAA
-499 LVNREYAYGTC
+499 LVDRQYAYDAC
-510 FRLMPP
+510 FYGMPL

-522 LIFLFLFYKI
+522 LIFLFIFYKI
-532 VRRMVSDPLV
+532 VRRMVANPLV
-542 DTAREANRVSILA
+542 DTAKQARLVSILA

-763 YRGDKARDRAGG
+763 YRGDKARNRAGG

-785 ILALHGLTCKAE
+785 ILALHGLTCTAE

>member
-1 MAGHILLAEDDK
+1 
-13 TLSAL
+13 
-18 MQDFFRAAGVTVTPA
+18 
-33 YDGEQALV
+33 
-41 LAQAQPFDLLVLDVM
+41 
-56 MPHLN
+56 
-61 GLEVCE
+61 
-67 AVRQESDVPVIFVTA
+67 
-82 LGQEGDTL
+82 
-90 AGFRAGADDYIT
+90 
-102 KPFSFPVLVAK
+102 
-113 AQALMRRARGLRLGA
+113 
-128 SELGYANILM
+128 
-138 DTASGVVTVD
+138 
-148 GNPVNLRPK
+148 
-157 EAKILELLLREQGRT
+157 
-172 VSRDLL
+172 
-178 IERVWGTDFD
+178 
-188 GDERMIDR
+188 
-196 HIASLRKALGTASQ
+196 
-210 HIRAVYGK
+210 
-218 GYRLGGIDM
+218 M

-234 GIAARLTAVVAV
+234 GIAAKLTAVVAV
-246 ILAVFLVPWVW
+246 ILAVFVVPWVW

-265 EAREEAKAS
+265 EARRDANAVMS
-274 MEANT
+274 MST
-279 GWLMRDLEVLKGDAA
+279 DQLMRDLEVLKGDAA

-304 DLLRANLCRDGVD
+304 YLLRGNLFGDD
-317 TPYYNVN
+317 TN

-349 HPATGCCYG
+349 HPATGCRYG

-370 EMNEAL
+370 EMNEILGHEHAQDRL
-376 DHDLAEPIITVY
+376 ITVY
-388 GRQVKTD
+388 GQQIKTD
-395 TQFVFFPNRIQIAYD
+395 TGFIFFPNRLQIGIGD
-410 EWTAQT
+410 GEWTAQT

-465 IPDEEWAEVRASKR
+465 IPDEEWAEVRASQR
-479 YVGTFQGMPYDDEVL
+479 YVGTFQPYDDEVL

-499 LVNREYAYGTC
+499 LVNRENAYGTC
-510 FRLMPP
+510 FRLMLP

-639 QETDRMNGLV
+639 QETARMNGLV

-670 NLTALVRDMLTEYA
+670 NLTALVRDVLTEYA
-684 PLFEKRRLTADIAD
+684 PLFEKRRLTTDIAD

-742 TVENDCEPIPEDELP
+742 TVENDCEPIPETELP

>member
-1 MAGHILLAEDDK
+1 MK
-13 TLSAL
+13 
-18 MQDFFRAAGVTVTPA
+18 
-33 YDGEQALV
+33 
-41 LAQAQPFDLLVLDVM
+41 
-56 MPHLN
+56 
-61 GLEVCE
+61 
-67 AVRQESDVPVIFVTA
+67 
-82 LGQEGDTL
+82 
-90 AGFRAGADDYIT
+90 
-102 KPFSFPVLVAK
+102 
-113 AQALMRRARGLRLGA
+113 
-128 SELGYANILM
+128 
-138 DTASGVVTVD
+138 
-148 GNPVNLRPK
+148 
-157 EAKILELLLREQGRT
+157 
-172 VSRDLL
+172 
-178 IERVWGTDFD
+178 
-188 GDERMIDR
+188 
-196 HIASLRKALGTASQ
+196 
-210 HIRAVYGK
+210 
-218 GYRLGGIDM
+218 
-227 TKRIHKI
+227 KRIRKI
-234 GIAARLTAVVAV
+234 GIAAKLTAVVAV
-246 ILAVFLVPWVW
+246 ILAVFVVPWVW

-265 EAREEAKAS
+265 EARRDANAVMS
-274 MEANT
+274 MST
-279 GWLMRDLEVLKGDAA
+279 DQLMRDLEVLKGDAA

-304 DLLRANLCRDGVD
+304 YLLRGNLFGDD
-317 TPYYNVN
+317 TN

-349 HPATGCCYG
+349 HPATGCRYG

-370 EMNEAL
+370 EMNEILGHEHAQDRL
-376 DHDLAEPIITVY
+376 ITVY
-388 GRQVKTD
+388 GQQIKTD
-395 TQFVFFPNRIQIAYD
+395 TGFIFFPNRLQIGIGD
-410 EWTAQT
+410 GEWTAQT

-465 IPDEEWAEVRASKR
+465 IPDEEWAEIRASKR
-479 YVGTFQGMPYDDEVL
+479 YVGTFKGMPYDDKVIFV
-494 LATAA
+494 TAA
-499 LVNREYAYGTC
+499 LIDRPYAYDAC
-510 FRLMPP
+510 FYGMPL

-522 LIFLFLFYKI
+522 LIFVFLFYKI
-532 VRRMVSDPLV
+532 VRRMVSNPLV

-670 NLTALVRDMLTEYA
+670 NLTALVRDVLTEYT

-717 ENAAKYSPENGRVSV
+717 ENAAKYSPENGHVSV

-797 NIKGGVRFI
+797 NIKGGVLFI